1 MPRKTEKGWRC
12 LDHIADIRMEA
23 SGSNLTELFLHAAQ
37 GLTELL
43 SPGEHVPA
51 EREVELALE
60 AGSAEELLVDWL
72 REIHFANTT
81 RGLVLV
87 KTHITEITDTSLK
100 ALLSFA
106 VRPPEKAPDIDI
118 KGVTYHG
125 LAIEKTDRK
134 YLARV
139 IFDI

>member
-1 MPRKTEKGWRC
+1 
-12 LDHIADIRMEA
+12 MEV
-23 SGSNLTELFLHAAQ
+23 SGNDLAELFLHAAA

-43 SPGEHVPA
+43 SPGVHAAGEK
-51 EREVELALE
+51 EVELSLE

-72 REIHFANTT
+72 REIHFSNAT
-81 RGLVLV
+81 RGLVLARA
-87 KTHITEITDTSLK
+87 HIEEIADTSLK
-100 ALLSFA
+100 ARLSFA
-106 VRPPEKAPDIDI
+106 IRPPEEAPDIDI

-125 LAIEKTDRK
+125 LAIEKTHQR

>member
-1 MPRKTEKGWRC
+1 MSRKTEKGWRF

-23 SGSNLTELFLHAAQ
+23 SGRDLTELFLHAAE

-43 SPGEHVPA
+43 GAGEHLAA
-51 EREVELALE
+51 EKEVELALE

-81 RGLVLV
+81 RGLVLARA
-87 KTHITEITDTSLK
+87 HIQQISDTSLK
-100 ALLSFA
+100 ARLLFA
-106 VRPPEKAPDIDI
+106 VRPPEEAPDIDI

-125 LAIEKTDRK
+125 LVVEKTDRR